1 MARRKAIGKRR
12 ELCMDTSVSYIAKP
26 RGAIAFVIKLT
37 AVFLGG
43 RGLSWAEAF
52 RSDPSDIDRP
62 GAGLPPLL
70 LHIRP
75 EEIFDVDLEVVFGVF
90 GEVEGGIQHAPDGD
104 DADEVAD

>member
-37 AVFLGG
+37 VVFFGRG
-43 RGLSWAEAF
+43 CRGLSWAEAF

-62 GAGLPPLL
+62 GAGLLPYFSTYGPRRFSMSIL
-70 LHIRP
+70 R
-75 EEIFDVDLEVVFGVF
+75 
-90 GEVEGGIQHAPDGD
+90 
-104 DADEVAD
+104 